1 MHVKKVMK
9 NIQIIQISDGDN
21 LDFKQLVWNLID

>member
-1 MHVKKVMK
+1 VMK

-21 LDFKQLVWNLID
+21 LDFKQLVWNLIDWVVH